1 MYLRSSYTCAERRSL
16 RLITMKSRERARPS
30 APATMRITPM
40 TWRSTCAGCQVTP
53 NRRIAPITM
62 RATLAPIVTAIA
74 TSSRTFHSDGEIR
87 GPPRPVRVTRRTG
100 QVAESNEALTM
111 RYINCLSGGPRRTVA
126 ARNGENGHGASF
138 LAKPGFV
145 Y

>member
-1 MYLRSSYTCAERRSL
+1 MGGSVYLRSSYTCAERRSL

-30 APATMRITPM
+30 NPAIMRITPM

-74 TSSRTFHSDGEIR
+74 TSSGTFQGAGECR
-87 GPPRPVRVTRRTG
+87 EPPRPVRVTLHAD
-100 QVAESNEALTM
+100 QVTESYET
-111 RYINCLSGGPRRTVA
+111 
-126 ARNGENGHGASF
+126 
-138 LAKPGFV
+138 
-145 Y
+145 